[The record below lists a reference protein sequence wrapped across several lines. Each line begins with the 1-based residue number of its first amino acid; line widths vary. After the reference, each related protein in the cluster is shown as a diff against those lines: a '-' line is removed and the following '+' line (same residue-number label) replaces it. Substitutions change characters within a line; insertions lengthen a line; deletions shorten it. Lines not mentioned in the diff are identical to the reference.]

1 MKCQLGQHS
10 GADLLSKLRNWDVQ
24 IGSPPFR
31 PFLPGPFAICDIYTL
46 LVLSTSNASSKQQIF
61 KTNNESQSYSNSR
74 SNRRKLYCMHYRVP
88 PPTKRSHC
96 FWLHVHNFSVWW
108 TNLSNFWHT
117 NAVLFPRYLLTRW
130 LYCVECPQYSTR
142 QRSASNIHRFG
153 MLRKN
158 R

>member
-88 PPTKRSHC
+88 PPHK
-96 FWLHVHNFSVWW
+96 
-108 TNLSNFWHT
+108 
-117 NAVLFPRYLLTRW
+117 AKPLFLTA
-130 LYCVECPQYSTR
+130 CPQLLSLMN
-142 QRSASNIHRFG
+142 QFV
-153 MLRKN
+153 
-158 R
+158 